1 LFNIYNKIIIM
12 SLFTEFSTLFPYLQS
27 VRKLK
32 SYLSFDVSFPNTW
45 KIPKKYV
52 NEQKVVEQ
60 DSKIDGHRLISF
72 VSEISE
78 ESVADTTSDI
88 QNIIKY
94 NLDREEKDRLFQS
107 KVNELKSIFE
117 KQTLTKL
124 KNLVFDYKSETIT
137 LDDIEES
144 IDEGREMVGEGQ
156 E

>member
-1 LFNIYNKIIIM
+1 M

-45 KIPKKYV
+45 KLPKKYV

-60 DSKIDGHRLISF
+60 ESKIEGHRLISF

-78 ESVADTTSDI
+78 DSVAETTSDI

-94 NLDREEKDRLFQS
+94 NLDREEKDRLFQT

-117 KQTLTKL
+117 KQTLSKL
-124 KNLVFDYKSETIT
+124 KNLVFDYKTETIM

>member
-1 LFNIYNKIIIM
+1 M

-32 SYLSFDVSFPNTW
+32 NYLSFDVHFPTNW
-45 KIPKKYV
+45 KIPKKFV

-60 DSKIDGHRLISF
+60 DSKLDGHRLISF

-78 ESVADTTSDI
+78 TSVADTTSDI

-94 NLDREEKDRLFQS
+94 NLDREEKDKLFQT
-107 KVNELKSIFE
+107 KVNELKTIFE
-117 KQTLTKL
+117 KQNLSKL
-124 KNLVFDYKSETIT
+124 KNLIFDYKSERIT
-137 LDDIEES
+137 LDEDDDTEES
-144 IDEGREMVGEGQ
+144 VDEGREVVGEGQ

>member
-1 LFNIYNKIIIM
+1 M

-32 SYLSFDVSFPNTW
+32 DYLSFDVHFPTTW

-52 NEQKVVEQ
+52 NEQQVVEQ
-60 DSKIDGHRLISF
+60 DSKVDGFRLISF
-72 VSEISE
+72 VTEISE
-78 ESVADTTSDI
+78 ESVVNTTSDI

-94 NLDREEKDRLFQS
+94 NLDREEKDRLFQN
-107 KVNELKSIFE
+107 KVNELKTIFE
-117 KQTLTKL
+117 KQTLNKL
-124 KNLVFDYKSETIT
+124 KNLVFEYKLEKFE

-144 IDEGREMVGEGQ
+144 IDEGREIVGEGQ

>member
-1 LFNIYNKIIIM
+1 M

-32 SYLSFDVSFPNTW
+32 NYLSFDVHFPTTW
-45 KIPKKYV
+45 KIPKKFV

-60 DSKIDGHRLISF
+60 DSKLDGHRLISF

-78 ESVADTTSDI
+78 SSVADTTSDI

-94 NLDREEKDRLFQS
+94 NLDREEKDKLFQT

-117 KQTLTKL
+117 KQNLSKL
-124 KNLVFDYKSETIT
+124 KNLVFDYKSERIT
-137 LDDIEES
+137 LDDDDDTEES
-144 IDEGREMVGEGQ
+144 IDQGREMVGEGQ

>member
-1 LFNIYNKIIIM
+1 M

-32 SYLSFDVSFPNTW
+32 NYLSFDVHFPITW
-45 KIPKKYV
+45 KIPKKFV

-60 DSKIDGHRLISF
+60 DSKLDGHRLISF

-78 ESVADTTSDI
+78 ASVAETTSDI

-94 NLDREEKDRLFQS
+94 NLDREEKDKLFQT

-117 KQTLTKL
+117 KQSLSKL
-124 KNLVFDYKSETIT
+124 KNLVFDYKSERIT
-137 LDDIEES
+137 LDDDDDTEES

>member
-1 LFNIYNKIIIM
+1 M

-32 SYLSFDVSFPNTW
+32 NYLSFDVHFPTSW
-45 KIPKKYV
+45 KIPKKFV

-60 DSKIDGHRLISF
+60 DSKLDGHRLISF

-78 ESVADTTSDI
+78 TSVADTTSDI

-94 NLDREEKDRLFQS
+94 NLDREEKDKLFQT
-107 KVNELKSIFE
+107 KVNELKTIFE
-117 KQTLTKL
+117 KQNLNKL
-124 KNLVFDYKSETIT
+124 KNLVFDYKTERIT
-137 LDDIEES
+137 LDDDDDTEES
-144 IDEGREMVGEGQ
+144 VDEGREVVGEGQ

>member
-1 LFNIYNKIIIM
+1 M

-32 SYLSFDVSFPNTW
+32 NYLSFDVHFPTTW
-45 KIPKKYV
+45 KIPKKFV

-60 DSKIDGHRLISF
+60 DSKLDGHRLISF

-78 ESVADTTSDI
+78 TSVADTTSDI

-94 NLDREEKDRLFQS
+94 NLDREEKDKLFQT
-107 KVNELKSIFE
+107 KVNELKTIFE
-117 KQTLTKL
+117 KQNLNKL
-124 KNLVFDYKSETIT
+124 KNLVFDYKSERIT
-137 LDDIEES
+137 LDDDDDTEES
-144 IDEGREMVGEGQ
+144 VDEGREVVGEGQ